1 MMSTLSDGVFSQKT
15 ISFLSSL
22 YVIIQ
27 VYISSHPHLSP
38 SRQISGL
45 YLFPPLQCLSLLILE
60 LYAGSGQ
67 LSQNDPLTL
76 WMGFT
81 HQVCESHSCKLYAM
95 LSHFSRVRLC
105 ATP

>member
-1 MMSTLSDGVFSQKT
+1 MTSPLNDGDSSQKT
-15 ISFLSSL
+15 VSFPSSF

-27 VYISSHPHLSP
+27 VYISSHPHPSP

-45 YLFPPLQCLSLLILE
+45 NLFLSLQCLSLLVLE

-67 LSQNDPLTL
+67 LVQNDPLIL

-81 HQVCESHSCKLYAM
+81 HQVYESHSCKL
-95 LSHFSRVRLC
+95 
-105 ATP
+105 